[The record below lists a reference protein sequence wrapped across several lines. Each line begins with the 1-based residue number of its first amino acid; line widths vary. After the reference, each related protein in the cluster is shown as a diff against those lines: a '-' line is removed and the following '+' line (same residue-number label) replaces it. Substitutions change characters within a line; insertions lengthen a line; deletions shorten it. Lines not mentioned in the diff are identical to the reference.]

1 VPAGTLNRYAPV
13 AEVTTFAISTP
24 PREIVTDVFA
34 TGRLASFT
42 TVPKRPVDEA
52 LAGTVPSA
60 KTATIRIERRRPK
73 VFIDKYYDGHPKY
86 SRKSDIHGA
95 KIHKIRDKLLNVSL
109 WERPKQRKSSSREK

>member
-24 PREIVTDVFA
+24 PREIVTEVFG
-34 TGRLASFT
+34 TGRLTSFT

-52 LAGTVPSA
+52 LAGTEPRA

-73 VFIDKYYDGHPKY
+73 VFIAKYYGGHPIY
-86 SRKSDIHGA
+86 SRKSHIHGA
-95 KIHKIRDKLLNVSL
+95 KIRQNSESNAQFG
-109 WERPKQRKSSSREK
+109 WPSC